1 MVVYGSSERSGDSEF
16 TFWVLSYLGHKNAR
30 VLDGSLEDWI
40 AAELPIESSEN
51 RKLAVAYK
59 PDIKSE
65 FLAGYDYVK
74 SGQAQILDARP
85 FPELSKGRIPGAVAM
100 DTTNVLDKDMMK
112 SGEGLKIVFERLN
125 KVSPVVVYSDDYAN
139 APLVWFALGLMGY
152 NASIYTWED
161 WRDTRSRIRVC

>member
-16 TFWVLSYLGHKNAR
+16 AFWVLSYLGHKNAR

-40 AAELPIESSEN
+40 AAGLPMESSEN

-85 FPELSKGRIPGAVAM
+85 FPELSKAGYLERWPWIRPM
-100 DTTNVLDKDMMK
+100 FWT
-112 SGEGLKIVFERLN
+112 KI
-125 KVSPVVVYSDDYAN
+125 
-139 APLVWFALGLMGY
+139 
-152 NASIYTWED
+152 
-161 WRDTRSRIRVC
+161 